1 MKKCFKKAIAIALSL
16 ALGMTFLAQ
25 PVALTAEAMAAQ
37 INHAPGAPTGL
48 LTNESEHPMNV
59 ESAPMFDW
67 WVNDEDYDEIQTAYQ
82 IRLYDDVTDAIVWDS
97 GKVSS
102 ANQNCVPYTGEALE
116 PGHPYSWEVR
126 TWDSEGDVSPYSAR
140 ARFAT
145 GLGNDNWDAM
155 WIQGIKEDSE
165 SPLSISEEEITDT
178 ILQGDGF
185 ALYEDCESW
194 SDYELTAN
202 ITLISGAAG
211 IAFRTSL
218 DEQSGYVW
226 QLVPGVGLVRNK
238 IVNGKLTQ
246 LGEAVSYNVISGK
259 AYTVV
264 IRAEGNTV
272 TTTLDGTKID
282 EYTDN
287 DAISSGTFGFYSK
300 SGQKTRLTSLS
311 ASETSATKILGFN
324 TTINNLIYND
334 GLSWTDYT
342 VEFDMVIEKGAA
354 GFMFR
359 ASNSGKDGYMWQ
371 FNLSKGGLARHIRTG
386 NSFTNGK
393 IDGNGAVKC
402 TLVQGQKHHV
412 SITVDGNV
420 ITTYLDGTLIDT
432 YTDTKST
439 YLTGSFGMR
448 QGSGEQASLSNIT
461 VTAKDGTLLCRSESE
476 NVNNYL
482 NGSSI
487 SMSEASAGS
496 YSTEFSADD
505 LAAWTTRST
514 SLPISTGT
522 QIVYW
527 AESIGD
533 GVTLLNYGLEWTDYI
548 LSLDVQVITTSAGI
562 VFRAPD
568 NTNSGYMWAV
578 RSNGI
583 LRLHKGV
590 DNKYSRIGTNAES
603 DLSVGFVANKTYHL
617 TIRVE
622 GETITTYVDGRL
634 VNTRTANISSGGS
647 IGFRTDSNE
656 KGRYTNVMVTDIEGN
671 VLFADDF
678 SGGAGNW
685 GTSGAL
691 NADNSY
697 WYSRKEVDLDPTKE
711 VKSAVAYVSGSQ
723 DYELTV
729 NGVRIGRAQ
738 SYDYPGETKYQ
749 GWDITDAVKGKDAM
763 ALGVL
768 TSYFGGAQGRAVSKP
783 GLLGK
788 FIVYY
793 TDGTSQTVVTDGTW
807 LTHDTAYS
815 NVGARNGEGDEIEY
829 FDARLALEGW
839 AEIGYD
845 TTAWVPVI
853 VHGAHPT
860 TTFYN
865 LQPEIGHVEE
875 TRVPA
880 VGITKLDDGT
890 TVVDFGKVIPARLIV
905 HFPNGAA
912 GTQITIQEGYELLS
926 DGHINTSTEST
937 QSTNMTYVYT
947 MKDGPQTYE
956 VWTYLGF
963 RYVSLP
969 AVAGSFTV
977 EDFEA
982 IVVHAETVTDRESTL
997 ETSDEMLN
1005 QVFELMQRSSVYSVQ
1020 NQFVDTPTREKG
1032 QFVVDAI
1039 NISAATMT
1047 GSYERQMTRKAII
1060 QFLTS
1065 SDRHWSDSEDEL
1077 GRYTAVYPNND
1088 GARDIPDY
1096 TLSVPLLV
1104 WNYYL
1109 LTGDKELVEYAYPYM
1124 VKTAGYVTRHIDP
1137 TTGLVKALT
1146 GGGTSSSYQQ
1156 GIIETPPDR
1165 FGYDWK
1171 GTLNGVRTTI
1181 NALSVQVYD
1190 TVAAMAEVLGYET
1203 DIATYSDKADDL
1215 RDAMNRYLIN
1225 ANGLY
1230 CDGLTPD
1237 GTQST
1242 NASQHANSYAIV
1254 AGVPTDDIID
1264 GIVDYI
1270 AGMGMRQGTMTAHV
1284 LMEALFTSGRG
1295 DAAIRMLT
1303 NTADYGW
1310 AKIISK
1316 GYTFIWENW
1325 HGSGSQSHGWGS
1337 ASLWQVIEYVSG
1349 VEIIEAGAKTIRID
1363 PAEGNVDTVKSHTV
1377 TARGA
1382 VDISYS
1388 GSGKNYVITIDVP
1401 ANVTA
1406 EVVFPVVEGGK
1417 FVEINGKNG
1426 TNEFTS
1432 YSQVMT
1438 VGSGKRTFVYRESA
1452 DSNQLRISAASLTLG
1467 SSIAMNYAIDI
1478 PEGCDVGDLS
1488 MRFTMNGVTTTV
1500 ENATAYDGGYKFVY
1514 SRLAPQCMGD
1524 SIKAELYSGNTL
1536 VDTLEDYSI
1545 KAYLE
1550 ELLRIYRG
1558 DEYITN
1564 LAIDLL
1570 NYGAAAQTY
1579 LGYKT
1584 NALVNAGLGGAATTA
1599 APTLA
1604 DKQSSATE
1612 STNSSYSAYA
1622 CGVRFDYV
1630 NRIFFKFSAPSLD
1643 GVSVTDAYGNALSIS
1658 SVGDGI
1664 YVVYSDAVGPL
1675 DFDDVYTFHLN
1686 VNGATVQTVRYSVN
1700 SYAYSKYDDGSAMG
1714 DLALALY
1721 RYGASVVAYDANK

>member
-1 MKKCFKKAIAIALSL
+1 MSKGLKKALSL
-16 ALGMTFLAQ
+16 VLLIAICVTFIAQ
-25 PVALTAEAMAAQ
+25 PIALTAEALDTR
-37 INHAPGAPTGL
+37 INNSAPDAPSGL

-59 ESAPMFDW
+59 ESAPLFDW
-67 WVNDEDYDEIQTAYQ
+67 WVNDKDYDEVQTAYQ
-82 IRLYDDVTDAIVWDS
+82 IRLYDDVTDALVWDS
-97 GKVSS
+97 GKVNS
-102 ANQNCVPYTGEALE
+102 AEQNCVPYTGGVLE

-126 TWDSEGDVSPYSAR
+126 TWDRYDEASPYSER

-155 WIQGIKEDSE
+155 WIQGIQEDTE
-165 SPLSISEEEITDT
+165 SPLSISEQQMTDT
-178 ILQGDGF
+178 ILQGEGI
-185 ALYEDCESW
+185 ALYADSLSW
-194 SDYELTAN
+194 SNYELTAGV
-202 ITLISGAAG
+202 TLISGALG
-211 IAFRTSL
+211 VAFRASA
-218 DEQSGYVW
+218 DASSGYVW
-226 QLVPGVGLVRNK
+226 QLVPGVGLVRNQL
-238 IVNGKLTQ
+238 VNGKLVQ
-246 LGEAVSYNVISGK
+246 LGEAVSCNIISGK
-259 AYTVV
+259 AYTVTV
-264 IRAEGNTV
+264 RAEGSTV
-272 TTTLDGTKID
+272 TTTLDGEKID
-282 EYTDN
+282 EYTG
-287 DAISSGTFGFYSK
+287 ASLSTGGFGFYSDRDNK
-300 SGQKTRLTSLS
+300 ARLTSLS
-311 ASETSATKILGFN
+311 ASETSGTTILGFN
-324 TTINNLIYND
+324 TAVGDLLYKD
-334 GLSWTDYT
+334 GLTWTDYT
-342 VEFDMVIEKGAA
+342 IEFDMVIEMGAA

-359 ASNSGKDGYMWQ
+359 TSNSAKDGYMWQ
-371 FNLSKGGLARHIRTG
+371 FNLSKGGLARHIRKN
-386 NSFTNGK
+386 NSFTK

-402 TLVQGQKHHV
+402 NLVQGQKHHV
-412 SITVDGNV
+412 AITVLGNV
-420 ITTYLDGTLIDT
+420 ITTYLDGVLIDT
-432 YTDTKST
+432 YTDTDST

-448 QGSGEQASLSNIT
+448 QGKNEQASLSNIT
-461 VTAKDGTLLCRSESE
+461 VTAADGTVLCRSESE
-476 NVNNYL
+476 NASNYTSP
-482 NGSSI
+482 SSI
-487 SMSEASAGS
+487 TVTESECGS
-496 YSTEFSADD
+496 YSADFSAED
-505 LAAWTTRST
+505 LSAWVTNADT
-514 SLPISTGT
+514 LPIVSGERT
-522 QIVYW
+522 VYW

-548 LSLDVQVITTSAGI
+548 LSLDVQVIATSAGI

-568 NTNSGYMWAV
+568 NANSGYMWAV
-578 RSNGI
+578 RSNGL

-603 DLSVGFVANKTYHL
+603 DLKVGFTANTTYHL
-617 TIRVE
+617 VIRVE
-622 GETITTYVDGRL
+622 GETITTYVDGKL
-634 VNTRTANISSGGS
+634 INTITANISSGGS

-656 KGRYTNVMVTDIEGN
+656 KGRYTNVTVTDLDGN

-697 WYSRKEVDLDPTKE
+697 WYSRKQVDLDPTKE

-723 DYELTV
+723 DYELSV

-749 GWDITDAVKGKDAM
+749 GWDITDAVKGKDSM
-763 ALGVL
+763 AIGVL

-788 FIVYY
+788 FVVYY
-793 TDGTSQTVVTDGTW
+793 ADGSSQTVVTDGTW

-815 NVGARNGEGDEIEY
+815 NLGARNGEGDEIEY
-829 FDARLALEGW
+829 FDARLALDGW
-839 AEIGYD
+839 ADIGYD
-845 TTAWVPVI
+845 TMGWVPVI

-875 TRVPA
+875 TRASA

-905 HFPNGAA
+905 HFPNGVA
-912 GTQITIQEGYELLS
+912 GTQITIQEGYELLA
-926 DGHINTSTEST
+926 DGHINTSTDST

-969 AVAGSFTV
+969 AAAGSFSV

-1065 SDRHWSDSEDEL
+1065 SDRHWSDSEDEF

-1124 VKTAGYVTRHIDP
+1124 VKTAGYVTRHINP
-1137 TTGLVKALT
+1137 TTGLVTALT

-1190 TVAAMAEVLGYET
+1190 TVAAMAEVLGYSADVE
-1203 DIATYSDKADDL
+1203 TYSEKADDL

-1237 GTQST
+1237 GTQSS

-1254 AGVPTDDIID
+1254 AGVPTDDTID
-1264 GIVDYI
+1264 RIVDYI
-1270 AGMGMRQGTMTAHV
+1270 AGLGMRQGTMTAHV
-1284 LMEALFTSGRG
+1284 LMEALFTTGRG

-1303 NTADYGW
+1303 NTSDYGW

-1349 VEIIEAGAKTIRID
+1349 VEIVEAGAKVIRIN
-1363 PAEGNVDTVKSHTV
+1363 PAEGNIDTVKSHTV
-1377 TARGA
+1377 TARGP

-1388 GSGKNYVITIDVP
+1388 GGGKDYVITIDVP

-1406 EVVFPVVEGGK
+1406 EVVFPIVGGGK
-1417 FVEINGKNG
+1417 FVEINGKDG
-1426 TNEFTS
+1426 TNKFTTD
-1432 YSQVMT
+1432 SQIMT
-1438 VGSGKRTFVYRESA
+1438 VGSGKRTFVYNESSSPEPEMA
-1452 DSNQLRISAASLTLG
+1452 CITAASVTLG
-1467 SSIAMNYAIDI
+1467 SSIAMNYAVSIPAGYDI
-1478 PEGCDVGDLS
+1478 SDFS
-1488 MRFTMNGVTTTV
+1488 MRFTMNGVVTTV
-1500 ENATAYDGGYKFVY
+1500 ESASEYENGYMFIYK
-1514 SRLAPQCMGD
+1514 RLAPQCMGD
-1524 SIKAELYSGNTL
+1524 SIKAELYMGETL
-1536 VDTLEDYSI
+1536 VDTFDNYSV

-1550 ELLRIYRG
+1550 SLLSLYKG
-1558 DEYITN
+1558 NQYV
-1564 LAIDLL
+1564 ADLVADML
-1570 NYGAAAQTY
+1570 NYGAAAQKY
-1579 LGYKT
+1579 MDYKT
-1584 NALVNAGLGGAATTA
+1584 DKLVNADLGGSATSVVPTA
-1599 APTLA
+1599 EDRKNAV
-1604 DKQSSATE
+1604 TE
-1612 STNSSYSAYA
+1612 STNSSYNAFS
-1622 CGVRFDYV
+1622 CGVRFDYTNMV
-1630 NRIFFKFSAPSLD
+1630 FFKFTAPSLD
-1643 GVSVTDAYGNALSIS
+1643 GVTVTDAAGNQLEIS
-1658 SVGDGI
+1658 AAADGKYI
-1664 YVVYSDAVGPL
+1664 VYSKGIGAL
-1675 DFDDVYTFHLN
+1675 DFDKVVIFNLN
-1686 VNGATVQTVRYSVN
+1686 VNGVTVQTVRYSIN
-1700 SYAYSKYDDGSAMG
+1700 SYAYAKYDDGTEMA

-1721 RYGASVVAYDANK
+1721 RYGKSAEAYHINK